1 MLENLKVYRS
11 YTYEERWQEGKKI
24 KKGGVP
30 CKLALRNGHE
40 LLILADS
47 GKEQEYMELEV
58 LDVLKAI
65 AGQECE
71 EEGEE
76 LE

>member
-1 MLENLKVYRS
+1 MLEYLKVYR
-11 YTYEERWQEGKKI
+11 TDAYEERWQEGKSS

-30 CKLALRNGHE
+30 CKLAMKNGHE

-47 GKEQEYMELEV
+47 GKDQEYIKLEV

-76 LE
+76 LV